1 VSAAPGP
8 TNDGFTM
15 IGRPPVR
22 ANLVLILI
30 LSGILATVL
39 GGITGSVIDG
49 IFDIAPTALIVIPVF
64 FIITAGICLSYLWAA
79 FRPVGVDTIRGTA
92 LLGGETIP
100 LRSIVGGELLT
111 RNPAATTPALSLRLT
126 TDTGARARIIMNGGW
141 LRSLPTS
148 DLVPL
153 VALIAGSGIPDDT
166 GQDPLDVGRE
176 RISRS
181 LAGKG
186 SDVAIGRRGF
196 IADCITAAES
206 TGDVKLL
213 EAVVQAAGP
222 LGRSIRD
229 EAMRAAQGTVE
240 EIVRA
245 HQDVAPAAPDAP
257 NPTPLVPPAPQY
269 GAVVA
274 DEDEATAVDDDTDDD
289 RFRRPDDPARLAAE
303 QIVDRVHLDKLGDR
317 NGALG
322 NRDAERVDR
331 EAERGNR
338 DAERVDREAERVD
351 REAERVDREAERVD
365 RDAERGDRDA
375 ERGASE
381 DGRELPSWIPPQD
394 QARVRSWLADDDDV
408 VHLQP
413 IPETVGARSLRK
425 VCDRILIGLAGI
437 GLLAIFGAA
446 IAEGVIDRLLPSDA
460 NALVAVAVVGS
471 ALLAFVAWI
480 VGGIARAREIR
491 IAQRFSLEWLDR
503 RGPEQRRRG
512 LPPVLLQHFL
522 GPIPASRLFAAGA
535 YAGTCLGGVGIL
547 AGALLSVDQEE
558 LGATGPIML
567 GVSLVLT
574 AVGTV
579 LFIVR
584 WRRVKRQ
591 RALAIEL
598 GGERLAYLGNL

>member
-1 VSAAPGP
+1 MSAAPGP
-8 TNDGFTM
+8 TNDGFTV

-22 ANLVLILI
+22 ANLVLIVI
-30 LSGILATVL
+30 LSGILAAVVGWGL
-39 GGITGSVIDG
+39 GSIIGSV
-49 IFDIAPTALIVIPVF
+49 FDIALAPIITIPF
-64 FIITAGICLSYLWAA
+64 CFLLTAGICLSYLRTA
-79 FRPVGVDTIRGTA
+79 FRPVGVDTVRGTA
-92 LLGGETIP
+92 LLRGETIP
-100 LRSIVGGELLT
+100 LRSIVSGELLT

-126 TDTGARARIIMNGGW
+126 TDTGARARIIVNGGW

-196 IADCITAAES
+196 IGDCIAVAES

-213 EAVVQAAGP
+213 EAVIQAAGP

-229 EAMRAAQGTVE
+229 EAMRAAQGAVE
-240 EIVRA
+240 EVVRA

-269 GAVVA
+269 GSVVA
-274 DEDEATAVDDDTDDD
+274 EEDETKAVDDDTDDD

-303 QIVDRVHLDKLGDR
+303 QLIDRVHLDKLGDR

-322 NRDAERVDR
+322 NRDAEL
-331 EAERGNR
+331 GNR
-338 DAERVDREAERVD
+338 DAERVDPD
-351 REAERVDREAERVD
+351 
-365 RDAERGDRDA
+365 
-375 ERGASE
+375 

-413 IPETVGARSLRK
+413 IPETVGARTLRK
-425 VCDRILIGLAGI
+425 VCDWILLGLAGI

-480 VGGIARAREIR
+480 VGGIARAREIH

-535 YAGTCLGGVGIL
+535 YFGTCIGGVGVL
-547 AGALLSVDQEE
+547 AGALLSVDPEE

-574 AVGTV
+574 AIGTV

>member
-1 VSAAPGP
+1 
-8 TNDGFTM
+8 M

-22 ANLVLILI
+22 ANLVLIVI
-30 LSGILATVL
+30 LSGILATIVGWGL
-39 GGITGSVIDG
+39 GSIIDSVFDVALAPIIT
-49 IFDIAPTALIVIPVF
+49 IPF
-64 FIITAGICLSYLWAA
+64 CFLLTAGICLSYLRAA
-79 FRPVGVDTIRGTA
+79 FRPVGVDTVRGTA

-100 LRSIVGGELLT
+100 MRSIVSGELLT

-186 SDVAIGRRGF
+186 SDVMIGRRGF

-213 EAVVQAAGP
+213 EAVTQAAGP

-245 HQDVAPAAPDAP
+245 HQDVAQAAPDAP

-269 GAVVA
+269 GSVVA
-274 DEDEATAVDDDTDDD
+274 DEDEATAIDDDTDDD

-322 NRDAERVDR
+322 NRDAER
-331 EAERGNR
+331 
-338 DAERVDREAERVD
+338 
-351 REAERVDREAERVD
+351 
-365 RDAERGDRDA
+365 GDPD
-375 ERGASE
+375 

-413 IPETVGARSLRK
+413 IPETVGAHTLRR

-446 IAEGVIDRLLPSDA
+446 IAEGVIDRLLPTDA

-491 IAQRFSLEWLDR
+491 IAQRFSLDWLDR
-503 RGPEQRRRG
+503 RGPQQRRRG

-535 YAGTCLGGVGIL
+535 YFGTCLGGVGVL
-547 AGALLSVDQEE
+547 AGALLSVDPEE

-567 GVSLVLT
+567 GGSLVLT

-584 WRRVKRQ
+584 WRRIKRQ
-591 RALAIEL
+591 RALTIEL

>member
-1 VSAAPGP
+1 
-8 TNDGFTM
+8 M

-22 ANLVLILI
+22 ANLVLIVI
-30 LSGILATVL
+30 LSGILATIVGWGL
-39 GGITGSVIDG
+39 GSIIDSVFDVALAPIIT
-49 IFDIAPTALIVIPVF
+49 IPF
-64 FIITAGICLSYLWAA
+64 CFLLTAGICLSYLRTA
-79 FRPVGVDTIRGTA
+79 FRPVGVDTVRGTA
-92 LLGGETIP
+92 LLGGQTVP
-100 LRSIVGGELLT
+100 LRSIVSGELLT
-111 RNPAATTPALSLRLT
+111 RNPAATTPALSLRLAA
-126 TDTGARARIIMNGGW
+126 DTGARARIIMNGGW

-186 SDVAIGRRGF
+186 SDVMIGRRGF

-229 EAMRAAQGTVE
+229 EAMHAAQGAVE
-240 EIVRA
+240 EVVRR
-245 HQDVAPAAPDAP
+245 HRDVAPAAADAP

-269 GAVVA
+269 GSVVA
-274 DEDEATAVDDDTDDD
+274 EEDETTEVDDDTDDD

-322 NRDAERVDR
+322 HRDAER
-331 EAERGNR
+331 G
-338 DAERVDREAERVD
+338 
-351 REAERVDREAERVD
+351 D

-375 ERGASE
+375 ERGDRGAE
-381 DGRELPSWIPPQD
+381 RGDPDDGRELPSWIPPQD
-394 QARVRSWLADDDDV
+394 RARVRSWLADDEEV

-413 IPETVGARSLRK
+413 IPETVGARTVRK
-425 VCDRILIGLAGI
+425 VCDWILIGLAGI

-535 YAGTCLGGVGIL
+535 YFGTCVGGVGVL
-547 AGALLSVDQEE
+547 AGALLSVDPEE

-584 WRRVKRQ
+584 WRRIKRQ

>member
-1 VSAAPGP
+1 MSAAPGP

-15 IGRPPVR
+15 IGRPPVQ
-22 ANLVLILI
+22 ANLVLIVI
-30 LSGILATVL
+30 LSGILGGVL
-39 GGITGSVIDG
+39 GWITGSVIDG
-49 IFDIAPTALIVIPVF
+49 IFDIARTALIVIPVF
-64 FIITAGICLSYLWAA
+64 FVITAGICLSYLRTA
-79 FRPVGVDTIRGTA
+79 FRPVGVDVGRGTA
-92 LLGGETIP
+92 LFRGETIP
-100 LRSIVGGELLT
+100 LRSIVSGELLT

-126 TDTGARARIIMNGGW
+126 TDTGARARIIVNGGW

-186 SDVAIGRRGF
+186 SDVMIGRRGF
-196 IADCITAAES
+196 IADCIAVAES

-229 EAMRAAQGTVE
+229 EAMRAAQGAVE
-240 EIVRA
+240 DVVRA
-245 HQDVAPAAPDAP
+245 HQDIAPAAPDAP

-269 GAVVA
+269 GSIIA

-322 NRDAERVDR
+322 NRDAERVGPD
-331 EAERGNR
+331 
-338 DAERVDREAERVD
+338 
-351 REAERVDREAERVD
+351 
-365 RDAERGDRDA
+365 
-375 ERGASE
+375 

-394 QARVRSWLADDDDV
+394 RARVRSWLADDDEV

-413 IPETVGARSLRK
+413 IPETVGARTLRRI
-425 VCDRILIGLAGI
+425 CDWILIGLAGV

-446 IAEGVIDRLLPSDA
+446 IAEGVIDSLLPSDA

-480 VGGIARAREIR
+480 VGGIARAREIHV
-491 IAQRFSLEWLDR
+491 AQRFSLDWLER

-535 YAGTCLGGVGIL
+535 YFGTCVGGVGVL
-547 AGALLSVDQEE
+547 AGALLSIDPEE

-574 AVGTV
+574 AAGTA

-598 GGERLAYLGNL
+598 GGERMAYLGNL

>member
-1 VSAAPGP
+1 MSAAPGP

-15 IGRPPVR
+15 IGRPPVQ
-22 ANLVLILI
+22 ANLVLIVI
-30 LSGILATVL
+30 LSGILGGVL
-39 GGITGSVIDG
+39 GWITGSVIDG
-49 IFDIAPTALIVIPVF
+49 IFDIARTALIVIPVF
-64 FIITAGICLSYLWAA
+64 FVITAGICLSYLRTA
-79 FRPVGVDTIRGTA
+79 FRPVGVDVGRGTA
-92 LLGGETIP
+92 LLRGETIP
-100 LRSIVGGELLT
+100 LRSIVSGELLT

-126 TDTGARARIIMNGGW
+126 TDTGARARIIVNGGW

-186 SDVAIGRRGF
+186 SDVMIGRRGF
-196 IADCITAAES
+196 IADCIAATES

-229 EAMRAAQGTVE
+229 EAMRAAQGAVE
-240 EIVRA
+240 DVVRA
-245 HQDVAPAAPDAP
+245 HQDIAPAAPEAS

-269 GAVVA
+269 GSVVA
-274 DEDEATAVDDDTDDD
+274 DEDEATAVDDDDTDDD

-303 QIVDRVHLDKLGDR
+303 QIGDRVHLDKLGDR

-322 NRDAERVDR
+322 NRDTER
-331 EAERGNR
+331 ANR
-338 DAERVDREAERVD
+338 DAERGDGD
-351 REAERVDREAERVD
+351 LERVD
-365 RDAERGDRDA
+365 RDAERVGPD
-375 ERGASE
+375 

-394 QARVRSWLADDDDV
+394 RARVRSWLADDDEV

-413 IPETVGARSLRK
+413 IPETVGARTLRK

-446 IAEGVIDRLLPSDA
+446 IAEGVIDSLLPSDA

-480 VGGIARAREIR
+480 VGGIARAREIHV
-491 IAQRFSLEWLDR
+491 AQRFSLEWLER

-535 YAGTCLGGVGIL
+535 YFGTCVGGVGVL
-547 AGALLSVDQEE
+547 AGALLSIDPEE

-579 LFIVR
+579 LFVVR

>member
-1 VSAAPGP
+1 
-8 TNDGFTM
+8 M

-22 ANLVLILI
+22 ANLVLIVI
-30 LSGILATVL
+30 LSGILATIVGWGL
-39 GGITGSVIDG
+39 GSIIDSVFDVTLAPIIT
-49 IFDIAPTALIVIPVF
+49 IPF
-64 FIITAGICLSYLWAA
+64 CFLLTAGICLSYLRTA

-100 LRSIVGGELLT
+100 MRSIVSGELLT

-186 SDVAIGRRGF
+186 SDVTIGRRGF
-196 IADCITAAES
+196 IGDCITVAES

-213 EAVVQAAGP
+213 EAVIQAAGP

-269 GAVVA
+269 GSVVA

-322 NRDAERVDR
+322 NRDAER
-331 EAERGNR
+331 
-338 DAERVDREAERVD
+338 
-351 REAERVDREAERVD
+351 
-365 RDAERGDRDA
+365 GDP
-375 ERGASE
+375 G

-413 IPETVGARSLRK
+413 IPETVGAHTLRK

-547 AGALLSVDQEE
+547 AGALLSVDPEE

-584 WRRVKRQ
+584 WRRIKRQ

>member
-1 VSAAPGP
+1 MSAAPGP

-22 ANLVLILI
+22 ANLVLIVI
-30 LSGILATVL
+30 LSGILGGVL
-39 GGITGSVIDG
+39 GWITGSVIDG
-49 IFDIAPTALIVIPVF
+49 IFDIARTALIVIPVF
-64 FIITAGICLSYLWAA
+64 FVITAGICLSYLRTA
-79 FRPVGVDTIRGTA
+79 FRPVGVDVGRGTA
-92 LLGGETIP
+92 LLRGETIP
-100 LRSIVGGELLT
+100 LRSIVSGELLT

-126 TDTGARARIIMNGGW
+126 TDTGARARIIVNGGW

-153 VALIAGSGIPDDT
+153 VALIAGSGIADDT

-186 SDVAIGRRGF
+186 SDVMIGRRGF
-196 IADCITAAES
+196 IADCIAAAES

-229 EAMRAAQGTVE
+229 EAMRAAQGAVE
-240 EIVRA
+240 DVVRA
-245 HQDVAPAAPDAP
+245 HQDIAPAAPEAS

-269 GAVVA
+269 GSVVA
-274 DEDEATAVDDDTDDD
+274 DEDEATAVDDDDTDDD

-303 QIVDRVHLDKLGDR
+303 QIGDRVHLDKLGDR

-322 NRDAERVDR
+322 NRDAERGDR
-331 EAERGNR
+331 NAERGNR
-338 DAERVDREAERVD
+338 DAERVGPD
-351 REAERVDREAERVD
+351 
-365 RDAERGDRDA
+365 
-375 ERGASE
+375 

-394 QARVRSWLADDDDV
+394 RARVRSWLADDDEV

-413 IPETVGARSLRK
+413 IPETVGARTLRK

-446 IAEGVIDRLLPSDA
+446 IAEGVIDSLLPSDA

-480 VGGIARAREIR
+480 VGGIARAREIHL
-491 IAQRFSLEWLDR
+491 AQRFSLDWLER

-535 YAGTCLGGVGIL
+535 YFGTCVGGVGVL
-547 AGALLSVDQEE
+547 AGAVLSVDPEE
-558 LGATGPIML
+558 LGATGPVML

-579 LFIVR
+579 LFVVR

-591 RALAIEL
+591 RAMAIEL

>member
-1 VSAAPGP
+1 MSTASGL

-30 LSGILATVL
+30 LSGILAAVL
-39 GGITGSVIDG
+39 GWITGSVIDG
-49 IFDIAPTALIVIPVF
+49 IFDVAPTALIVIPVF
-64 FIITAGICLSYLWAA
+64 FIITAGICLSYLRTA
-79 FRPVGVDTIRGTA
+79 FRPVGVDTVRGTA
-92 LLGGETIP
+92 LLRGETIP
-100 LRSIVGGELLT
+100 LRSIVSGELLT

-126 TDTGARARIIMNGGW
+126 TDSGARARIIMNGGW

-196 IADCITAAES
+196 IGDCITVAES

-213 EAVVQAAGP
+213 DAVVQAAGP

-229 EAMRAAQGTVE
+229 EAMRAAQGAVE
-240 EIVRA
+240 EVVRA

-269 GAVVA
+269 GSVVA
-274 DEDEATAVDDDTDDD
+274 EEDKTTAVDDDTDDD

-322 NRDAERVDR
+322 NRDAEL
-331 EAERGNR
+331 GNR
-338 DAERVDREAERVD
+338 DAERVDPD
-351 REAERVDREAERVD
+351 
-365 RDAERGDRDA
+365 
-375 ERGASE
+375 

-413 IPETVGARSLRK
+413 IPETVGARTLRK
-425 VCDRILIGLAGI
+425 VCDWILIGLAGI

-535 YAGTCLGGVGIL
+535 YAGTCVGGVGVL
-547 AGALLSVDQEE
+547 AGALLSVDPEE

-567 GVSLVLT
+567 VVSLVLT
-574 AVGTV
+574 AIGTV

-584 WRRVKRQ
+584 WRRIKRQ

>member
-1 VSAAPGP
+1 MSAAPGP

-22 ANLVLILI
+22 ANLVLIVI
-30 LSGILATVL
+30 LSGILATIVGWGL
-39 GGITGSVIDG
+39 GSIIDSV
-49 IFDIAPTALIVIPVF
+49 FDIALAPIITIPF
-64 FIITAGICLSYLWAA
+64 CFLLTAGICLSYLRTA
-79 FRPVGVDTIRGTA
+79 FRPVGVDTVRGTA
-92 LLGGETIP
+92 LLRGETIP
-100 LRSIVGGELLT
+100 LRSIVSGELLT

-126 TDTGARARIIMNGGW
+126 TDTGTRARIIMNGGW

-153 VALIAGSGIPDDT
+153 VALIAGSGLPDDT

-196 IADCITAAES
+196 IGDCIAVAES

-213 EAVVQAAGP
+213 DAVVQAAGP

-229 EAMRAAQGTVE
+229 EAMRAAQGAVE
-240 EIVRA
+240 EVVRA
-245 HQDVAPAAPDAP
+245 HQDVAPAAHDAP

-269 GAVVA
+269 GSVVA
-274 DEDEATAVDDDTDDD
+274 DEDEATAVDDDDTDDD

-322 NRDAERVDR
+322 NRDAELVD
-331 EAERGNR
+331 R
-338 DAERVDREAERVD
+338 DAERVDPD
-351 REAERVDREAERVD
+351 
-365 RDAERGDRDA
+365 
-375 ERGASE
+375 

-413 IPETVGARSLRK
+413 IPETVGARTLRK
-425 VCDRILIGLAGI
+425 VCDWILIGLAGI

-480 VGGIARAREIR
+480 VGGIARAHEIH
-491 IAQRFSLEWLDR
+491 IAQRFSLDWLDR

-535 YAGTCLGGVGIL
+535 YFGTCIGGVGVL
-547 AGALLSVDQEE
+547 AGTLLSVDPEE

-574 AVGTV
+574 AIGTV

>member
-1 VSAAPGP
+1 MSAAPGP

-15 IGRPPVR
+15 IGRHPVR

-39 GGITGSVIDG
+39 GWITGSVIDG
-49 IFDIAPTALIVIPVF
+49 IFDVAPTALIVIPAF
-64 FIITAGICLSYLWAA
+64 FLLTAGICLSYLRTA
-79 FRPVGVDTIRGTA
+79 FRPVGVDTVRGTA

-100 LRSIVGGELLT
+100 LRSIVSGELLT

-126 TDTGARARIIMNGGW
+126 TDTGARARIIVNGGW

-186 SDVAIGRRGF
+186 SDVMIGRRGF
-196 IADCITAAES
+196 IADCIAVAES

-229 EAMRAAQGTVE
+229 EAMRAAQGAVE
-240 EIVRA
+240 DVVRA
-245 HQDVAPAAPDAP
+245 HQDVAPAAPEAP

-269 GAVVA
+269 GSVVA
-274 DEDEATAVDDDTDDD
+274 EEDETTAVDDDTDDD

-322 NRDAERVDR
+322 NRDAERVGPD
-331 EAERGNR
+331 
-338 DAERVDREAERVD
+338 
-351 REAERVDREAERVD
+351 
-365 RDAERGDRDA
+365 
-375 ERGASE
+375 

-394 QARVRSWLADDDDV
+394 RARVRSWLADDDEV

-413 IPETVGARSLRK
+413 IPETVGPRTLRK
-425 VCDRILIGLAGI
+425 VCDWILIGLAGV

-446 IAEGVIDRLLPSDA
+446 IAEGLIDRLLPSDA

-480 VGGIARAREIR
+480 VGGIARAREIHL
-491 IAQRFSLEWLDR
+491 AQRFSLEWLER

-522 GPIPASRLFAAGA
+522 GPLPASRLFAAGA
-535 YAGTCLGGVGIL
+535 YFGTCVGGVGII
-547 AGALLSVDQEE
+547 AGALLSVDPEE

>member
-1 VSAAPGP
+1 MSAASGP
-8 TNDGFTM
+8 TNDSFTM

-39 GGITGSVIDG
+39 GWITGSVIDG
-49 IFDIAPTALIVIPVF
+49 IFDVAPAALIVIPVF
-64 FIITAGICLSYLWAA
+64 FIITAGICLLYLRTA
-79 FRPVGVDTIRGTA
+79 FRPVGVDSVRGTA

-100 LRSIVGGELLT
+100 LRSIVSGELLT

-186 SDVAIGRRGF
+186 SNVSIGRRGF

-213 EAVVQAAGP
+213 DAVVQAAGP

-229 EAMRAAQGTVE
+229 EATRAAQGTVE
-240 EIVRA
+240 EVVRA
-245 HQDVAPAAPDAP
+245 HQDVAPAAPEAP

-269 GAVVA
+269 GSVVA
-274 DEDEATAVDDDTDDD
+274 DEDEATAIDDDTDDD

-303 QIVDRVHLDKLGDR
+303 QLIDRVHLDKLGDR

-322 NRDAERVDR
+322 NRDAER
-331 EAERGNR
+331 G
-338 DAERVDREAERVD
+338 
-351 REAERVDREAERVD
+351 D

-375 ERGASE
+375 ERVDPD

-413 IPETVGARSLRK
+413 IPETVGARTLRK
-425 VCDRILIGLAGI
+425 VCDRILIALAGI

-446 IAEGVIDRLLPSDA
+446 IAEGLIDRLLPTDA

-480 VGGIARAREIR
+480 VGGIARAREIH
-491 IAQRFSLEWLDR
+491 IAQRFSLDWLDR

-535 YAGTCLGGVGIL
+535 YAGTCLGGVGVL
-547 AGALLSVDQEE
+547 AGALLSVDPEE

>member
-1 VSAAPGP
+1 MSAAPGP
-8 TNDGFTM
+8 TNDGFTV

-22 ANLVLILI
+22 ANLVLIVI
-30 LSGILATVL
+30 LSGILATVVGWGL
-39 GGITGSVIDG
+39 GSIIDSV
-49 IFDIAPTALIVIPVF
+49 FDIALAPIITIPF
-64 FIITAGICLSYLWAA
+64 CFLLTAGICLSYLRTA
-79 FRPVGVDTIRGTA
+79 FRPVGVDTVRGTA
-92 LLGGETIP
+92 LLRGETIP
-100 LRSIVGGELLT
+100 LRSIVSGELLT

-126 TDTGARARIIMNGGW
+126 TDTGTRARIIVNGGW

-196 IADCITAAES
+196 IGDCIAVAES

-213 EAVVQAAGP
+213 DAVVQAAGP

-229 EAMRAAQGTVE
+229 EAMRAAQGAVE
-240 EIVRA
+240 EVVRA
-245 HQDVAPAAPDAP
+245 HQDVAPAAHDAP

-269 GAVVA
+269 GSVVA

-322 NRDAERVDR
+322 NRDAERS
-331 EAERGNR
+331 NR
-338 DAERVDREAERVD
+338 DAERVDPD
-351 REAERVDREAERVD
+351 
-365 RDAERGDRDA
+365 
-375 ERGASE
+375 

-413 IPETVGARSLRK
+413 IPETVGARTLRK
-425 VCDRILIGLAGI
+425 VCDWILIGLAGI

-480 VGGIARAREIR
+480 VGGIARAREIH

-535 YAGTCLGGVGIL
+535 YAGTCLGGVGVL
-547 AGALLSVDQEE
+547 AGALLSVDPEE

-574 AVGTV
+574 AIGTV

-591 RALAIEL
+591 RALAVEL

>member
-1 VSAAPGP
+1 MSAAPGP

-15 IGRPPVR
+15 IGRPPVQ
-22 ANLVLILI
+22 ANLVLIVI
-30 LSGILATVL
+30 LSGILGGVL
-39 GGITGSVIDG
+39 GWITGSVIDG
-49 IFDIAPTALIVIPVF
+49 IFDIARTALIVIPVF
-64 FIITAGICLSYLWAA
+64 FVITAGICLSYLRTA
-79 FRPVGVDTIRGTA
+79 FRPVGVDVGRGTA
-92 LLGGETIP
+92 LFRGETIP
-100 LRSIVGGELLT
+100 LRSIVSGELLT

-126 TDTGARARIIMNGGW
+126 TDTGARARIIVNGGW

-153 VALIAGSGIPDDT
+153 IALIAGSGIPDDT

-186 SDVAIGRRGF
+186 SDVMIGRRGF

-229 EAMRAAQGTVE
+229 EAMRAAQGAVE
-240 EIVRA
+240 DVVRA
-245 HQDVAPAAPDAP
+245 HQDIAPAAPDAP

-269 GAVVA
+269 GSIIA
-274 DEDEATAVDDDTDDD
+274 DEDTGTAVDDDTDDD

-303 QIVDRVHLDKLGDR
+303 QIADRVHLDKLGDR

-322 NRDAERVDR
+322 NRDAERVGPD
-331 EAERGNR
+331 
-338 DAERVDREAERVD
+338 
-351 REAERVDREAERVD
+351 
-365 RDAERGDRDA
+365 
-375 ERGASE
+375 

-394 QARVRSWLADDDDV
+394 RARVRSWLADDDEV

-413 IPETVGARSLRK
+413 IPETVGPRTLRK
-425 VCDRILIGLAGI
+425 VCDWILIGLTGV

-446 IAEGVIDRLLPSDA
+446 IAEGLIDRLLPSDA

-480 VGGIARAREIR
+480 VGGIARAREIHL
-491 IAQRFSLEWLDR
+491 AQRFSLDWLER

-535 YAGTCLGGVGIL
+535 YFGTCVGGVGVL
-547 AGALLSVDQEE
+547 AGAFLSVDPEE
-558 LGATGPIML
+558 LGATGPVML

-591 RALAIEL
+591 RALAIDL

>member
-1 VSAAPGP
+1 
-8 TNDGFTM
+8 M

-22 ANLVLILI
+22 ANLVLILV
-30 LSGILATVL
+30 LSGILAAVL
-39 GGITGSVIDG
+39 GWITGSVIDG
-49 IFDIAPTALIVIPVF
+49 IFDIAPTALIVIPVL
-64 FIITAGICLSYLWAA
+64 FIITAGICLSYLATT
-79 FRPVGVDTIRGTA
+79 FRAVGVDTVRGTA

-100 LRSIVGGELLT
+100 MRSIVSGELLT

-196 IADCITAAES
+196 IGDCIAVAES

-213 EAVVQAAGP
+213 DAVVQAAGP

-229 EAMRAAQGTVE
+229 EAMRAAQGEVE
-240 EIVRA
+240 EVVRA
-245 HQDVAPAAPDAP
+245 HHDVAPAAPEAP

-269 GAVVA
+269 GPVLA

-322 NRDAERVDR
+322 DRDAELGNRDAEL
-331 EAERGNR
+331 GNR
-338 DAERVDREAERVD
+338 DAER
-351 REAERVDREAERVD
+351 
-365 RDAERGDRDA
+365 GDPD
-375 ERGASE
+375 

-394 QARVRSWLADDDDV
+394 RARVRSWLADDDDV

-413 IPETVGARSLRK
+413 IPETVGARTLRK

-471 ALLAFVAWI
+471 ALLAFRRV
-480 VGGIARAREIR
+480 
-491 IAQRFSLEWLDR
+491 DR
-503 RGPEQRRRG
+503 RRHR
-512 LPPVLLQHFL
+512 
-522 GPIPASRLFAAGA
+522 
-535 YAGTCLGGVGIL
+535 AGTR
-547 AGALLSVDQEE
+547 APHRPA
-558 LGATGPIML
+558 
-567 GVSLVLT
+567 VLP
-574 AVGTV
+574 
-579 LFIVR
+579 
-584 WRRVKRQ
+584 
-591 RALAIEL
+591 
-598 GGERLAYLGNL
+598 

>member
-1 VSAAPGP
+1 MHAASGP
-8 TNDGFTM
+8 TVDSHTM

-22 ANLVLILI
+22 SNLVLILV
-30 LSGILATVL
+30 LSGILAAVL
-39 GGITGSVIDG
+39 GWITGSVVDS
-49 IFDIAPTALIVIPVF
+49 IFDIAPTALVTIPVF
-64 FIITAGICLSYLWAA
+64 FLITAGICLLHLATA
-79 FRPVGVDTIRGTA
+79 FRPVGVDAVRGTA
-92 LLGGETIP
+92 LLGGQAVP
-100 LRSIVGGELLT
+100 LRSIVSGELLT
-111 RNPAATTPALSLRLT
+111 RNPAATTPVLSLRIT

-153 VALIAGSGIPDDT
+153 VALIAGSGIPDAT

-186 SDVAIGRRGF
+186 SNVTIGRRGF
-196 IADCITAAES
+196 IADCITAAEAS
-206 TGDVKLL
+206 GDVKLL
-213 EAVVQAAGP
+213 DAVVQAAGP
-222 LGRSIRD
+222 LGRSIRE
-229 EAMRAAQGTVE
+229 EATRIAQGT
-240 EIVRA
+240 
-245 HQDVAPAAPDAP
+245 APDPTHRAADAP
-257 NPTPLVPPAPQY
+257 PVTTDAPDSDPAPFVPPAPQY
-269 GAVVA
+269 GSVV
-274 DEDEATAVDDDTDDD
+274 EDESDPLEAEDDTSDDD

-303 QIVDRVHLDKLGDR
+303 QVVDRVHLDKLGDR
-317 NGALG
+317 NGSLG
-322 NRDAERVDR
+322 NRDAERVDP
-331 EAERGNR
+331 
-338 DAERVDREAERVD
+338 DDQ
-351 REAERVDREAERVD
+351 
-365 RDAERGDRDA
+365 
-375 ERGASE
+375 
-381 DGRELPSWIPPQD
+381 RELPSWVPPQD
-394 QARVRSWLADDDDV
+394 RGRMRSWLADDDDV

-413 IPETVGARSLRK
+413 IPATIGARTLRK
-425 VCDRILIGLAGI
+425 ICDRILFGLAGVA
-437 GLLAIFGAA
+437 LLAIFGAA
-446 IAEGVIDRLLPSDA
+446 IAEGVLDRLPSDA
-460 NALVAVAVVGS
+460 NAFVAVAVVGS

-480 VGGIARAREIR
+480 VGGIARAREIS
-491 IAQRFSLEWLDR
+491 IAQRFSLDWLDS

-547 AGALLSVDQEE
+547 AGALLSVDPEE

-567 GVSLVLT
+567 GVSLALT

>member
-1 VSAAPGP
+1 MHAASGP
-8 TNDGFTM
+8 TVAGYTM

-22 ANLVLILI
+22 SNLVLILV
-30 LSGILATVL
+30 LSGILAAVL
-39 GGITGSVIDG
+39 GWITGSVVDS
-49 IFDIAPTALIVIPVF
+49 IFDIAPTALVTIPVF
-64 FIITAGICLSYLWAA
+64 FLITAGICLLHLASA
-79 FRPVGVDTIRGTA
+79 FRPVGVDAVRGTA
-92 LLGGETIP
+92 LLGGQAVP
-100 LRSIVGGELLT
+100 LRSIVSGELLT
-111 RNPAATTPALSLRLT
+111 RSPAATTPVLSLRIT

-186 SDVAIGRRGF
+186 SNVTIGRRGF
-196 IADCITAAES
+196 IADCITAAEAS
-206 TGDVKLL
+206 GDVKLL
-213 EAVVQAAGP
+213 DAVVQAAGP
-222 LGRSIRD
+222 LGRSVRE
-229 EAMRAAQGTVE
+229 EATRIAQGTAPDPTH
-240 EIVRA
+240 RA
-245 HQDVAPAAPDAP
+245 ADAPPATPDAP
-257 NPTPLVPPAPQY
+257 DSDPTPFVPPAPQY
-269 GAVVA
+269 GSVV
-274 DEDEATAVDDDTDDD
+274 EDESDPLDAEDDTSDDD

-303 QIVDRVHLDKLGDR
+303 QVVDRVHLDKLGDR

-322 NRDAERVDR
+322 NRDAERFDPDD
-331 EAERGNR
+331 E
-338 DAERVDREAERVD
+338 
-351 REAERVDREAERVD
+351 
-365 RDAERGDRDA
+365 
-375 ERGASE
+375 
-381 DGRELPSWIPPQD
+381 RELPSWVPPQD
-394 QARVRSWLADDDDV
+394 RGRMRSWLADDDDV

-413 IPETVGARSLRK
+413 IPATIGARTLRK
-425 VCDRILIGLAGI
+425 ICDRILFGLAGVA
-437 GLLAIFGAA
+437 LLAIFGAA
-446 IAEGVIDRLLPSDA
+446 IAEGFLDRLPSDA
-460 NALVAVAVVGS
+460 NAFVAVAVVGS
-471 ALLAFVAWI
+471 ALLAFVAWM
-480 VGGIARAREIR
+480 VGGIARAREIS
-491 IAQRFSLEWLDR
+491 IAQRFSLDWLDS

-547 AGALLSVDQEE
+547 AGALLSVDPEE

-567 GVSLVLT
+567 GVSVVLA

>member
-15 IGRPPVR
+15 IGRHPVR

-30 LSGILATVL
+30 LSGILGAVL
-39 GGITGSVIDG
+39 GWVTGSVLDG

-64 FIITAGICLSYLWAA
+64 FVITAGICLSYLGTA
-79 FRPVGVDTIRGTA
+79 FRPVGVDAVRGTA
-92 LLGGETIP
+92 LLGGRTVP
-100 LRSIVGGELLT
+100 LRSIVSGELLT

-166 GQDPLDVGRE
+166 GQDPMEIGRE

-186 SDVAIGRRGF
+186 SDVMIGRRGF
-196 IADCITAAES
+196 IADCITAAEA

-213 EAVVQAAGP
+213 DAVVAAAGP
-222 LGRSIRD
+222 LGRSLRD
-229 EAMRAAQGTVE
+229 DAMRAASETGLGVE
-240 EIVRA
+240 RR
-245 HQDVAPAAPDAP
+245 QDAP
-257 NPTPLVPPAPQY
+257 PNASETENPTPLVPPAPQY
-269 GAVVA
+269 GSVVGDELESTVDA
-274 DEDEATAVDDDTDDD
+274 DPADDD

-303 QIVDRVHLDKLGDR
+303 QAVDRVHLDKLGDR
-317 NGALG
+317 GVVLGAQGGALG
-322 NRDAERVDR
+322 RQGGALGAQGGAVDGQGGAQELARDDP
-331 EAERGNR
+331 
-338 DAERVDREAERVD
+338 DD
-351 REAERVDREAERVD
+351 
-365 RDAERGDRDA
+365 
-375 ERGASE
+375 
-381 DGRELPSWIPPQD
+381 DGELPSWIPPQD
-394 QARVRSWLADDDDV
+394 RARVRSWLADDEEV

-413 IPETVGARSLRK
+413 IPETAGARTLRK

-471 ALLAFVAWI
+471 ALLAFIAWI

-491 IAQRFSLEWLDR
+491 IAQRVSLDWLDR

-522 GPIPASRLFAAGA
+522 GPIPASRLFSAGA
-535 YAGTCLGGVGIL
+535 YAGTCLGGVGVL
-547 AGALLSVDQEE
+547 AGALLSVDPEE

-584 WRRVKRQ
+584 WRQIKRQ

>member
-1 VSAAPGP
+1 
-8 TNDGFTM
+8 M

-22 ANLVLILI
+22 ANLVLIVI
-30 LSGILATVL
+30 LSGILATIVGWGL
-39 GGITGSVIDG
+39 GSIIDSVFDVALVPIIT
-49 IFDIAPTALIVIPVF
+49 IPF
-64 FIITAGICLSYLWAA
+64 CFLLTAGICLSYLATT
-79 FRPVGVDTIRGTA
+79 FRPVGVDTVRGTA
-92 LLGGETIP
+92 LLGGETVP
-100 LRSIVGGELLT
+100 LRSIVSGELLT

-126 TDTGARARIIMNGGW
+126 TDTGARARIIVNGGW

-186 SDVAIGRRGF
+186 SDVMIGRRGF
-196 IADCITAAES
+196 IGDCITVAES

-213 EAVVQAAGP
+213 DAVVQAAGP

-229 EAMRAAQGTVE
+229 EAMQAAQGAVE
-240 EIVRA
+240 EVARGY
-245 HQDVAPAAPDAP
+245 QDVAPAAPEAS

-269 GAVVA
+269 GSVVA
-274 DEDEATAVDDDTDDD
+274 VEDEATAVDDDTDDD

-322 NRDAERVDR
+322 NRDAER
-331 EAERGNR
+331 G
-338 DAERVDREAERVD
+338 
-351 REAERVDREAERVD
+351 D
-365 RDAERGDRDA
+365 RDAERGDPD
-375 ERGASE
+375 

-394 QARVRSWLADDDDV
+394 QARVRSWLADNDDV

-413 IPETVGARSLRK
+413 IPETVGARTLRK
-425 VCDRILIGLAGI
+425 VCDWILIGLAGI

-480 VGGIARAREIR
+480 VGGIARAREIH
-491 IAQRFSLEWLDR
+491 IAQRFSLDWFDR

-535 YAGTCLGGVGIL
+535 YAGTCLGGVGVL
-547 AGALLSVDQEE
+547 AGALLSVDPEE

-574 AVGTV
+574 AIGTV

-591 RALAIEL
+591 RALAVEL

>member
-1 VSAAPGP
+1 MHAASGP
-8 TNDGFTM
+8 TVDGYTM

-22 ANLVLILI
+22 SNLVLILV
-30 LSGILATVL
+30 LSGILAAVL
-39 GGITGSVIDG
+39 GWITGSVVDS
-49 IFDIAPTALIVIPVF
+49 IFDIARTALVTIPVF
-64 FIITAGICLSYLWAA
+64 FVITAGICLLHLASA
-79 FRPVGVDTIRGTA
+79 FRPVGVDAVRGTA
-92 LLGGETIP
+92 LLGGQAVP
-100 LRSIVGGELLT
+100 LRSIVSGELLT
-111 RNPAATTPALSLRLT
+111 RSPAATTPVLSLRIT

-186 SDVAIGRRGF
+186 SNVTIGRRGF
-196 IADCITAAES
+196 IADCITAAEAS
-206 TGDVKLL
+206 GDVKLL
-213 EAVVQAAGP
+213 DAVVQAAGP
-222 LGRSIRD
+222 LGRSIRE
-229 EAMRAAQGTVE
+229 EAMRMQGT
-240 EIVRA
+240 
-245 HQDVAPAAPDAP
+245 APDPTHRAADAP
-257 NPTPLVPPAPQY
+257 QATTDAPDSDPAPFVPPAPQY
-269 GAVVA
+269 GSVV
-274 DEDEATAVDDDTDDD
+274 EDESDPLEAEDDTSDDD

-303 QIVDRVHLDKLGDR
+303 QVVDQVHLDKLGDR

-322 NRDAERVDR
+322 NRDAERFDPDD
-331 EAERGNR
+331 E
-338 DAERVDREAERVD
+338 
-351 REAERVDREAERVD
+351 
-365 RDAERGDRDA
+365 
-375 ERGASE
+375 
-381 DGRELPSWIPPQD
+381 RELPSWVPPQD
-394 QARVRSWLADDDDV
+394 RDRMRSWLADDDDV

-413 IPETVGARSLRK
+413 IPATIGARTLRK
-425 VCDRILIGLAGI
+425 ICDRILFGLAGVA
-437 GLLAIFGAA
+437 LLAIFGAA
-446 IAEGVIDRLLPSDA
+446 IAEGVLDRLPSDA
-460 NALVAVAVVGS
+460 NAFVAVAVVGS

-480 VGGIARAREIR
+480 VGGIARAREIS
-491 IAQRFSLEWLDR
+491 IAQRFSLDWLDS

-547 AGALLSVDQEE
+547 AGALLSVDPEE

-567 GVSLVLT
+567 GVSVVLA

>member
-1 VSAAPGP
+1 MSAAPGP

-39 GGITGSVIDG
+39 GWITGSVIDG
-49 IFDIAPTALIVIPVF
+49 IFDIAPTALIVIPAF
-64 FIITAGICLSYLWAA
+64 FLLTAGICLSYLRAA
-79 FRPVGVDTIRGTA
+79 FRPVSVDAVRGTA
-92 LLGGETIP
+92 LLGGETVP
-100 LRSIVGGELLT
+100 LRSIVSGELLT

-186 SDVAIGRRGF
+186 SNVSIGRRGF

-213 EAVVQAAGP
+213 EAVIQAAGP

-229 EAMRAAQGTVE
+229 EAMRAAQGAVE
-240 EIVRA
+240 EVVRA

-269 GAVVA
+269 GSVVA

-303 QIVDRVHLDKLGDR
+303 QIADRVHLDKLGDR

-322 NRDAERVDR
+322 NRDAEL
-331 EAERGNR
+331 GN
-338 DAERVDREAERVD
+338 
-351 REAERVDREAERVD
+351 

-375 ERGASE
+375 ERVNRDAERGDPD

-394 QARVRSWLADDDDV
+394 QARVRSWLADDDAV

-413 IPETVGARSLRK
+413 IPETVGARTLRK

-471 ALLAFVAWI
+471 ALLAFVAWV
-480 VGGIARAREIR
+480 VGGIARARELH
-491 IAQRFSLEWLDR
+491 IAQQFSLDWLDR

-535 YAGTCLGGVGIL
+535 YAGTSLGGVGVL
-547 AGALLSVDQEE
+547 AGALLSVDPEE

-567 GVSLVLT
+567 GVSVVLT

>member
-1 VSAAPGP
+1 
-8 TNDGFTM
+8 M
-15 IGRPPVR
+15 IGRPPAR
-22 ANLVLILI
+22 ANLVLIVI
-30 LSGILATVL
+30 LSGILAAIVGWGL
-39 GGITGSVIDG
+39 GSIIDSV
-49 IFDIAPTALIVIPVF
+49 FDVALIPIITIPLC
-64 FIITAGICLSYLWAA
+64 FIITAGICLSYLRAA
-79 FRPVGVDTIRGTA
+79 FRPVGVDTVRGTA
-92 LLGGETIP
+92 LLRGETIP
-100 LRSIVGGELLT
+100 LRSIVSGELLT

-126 TDTGARARIIMNGGW
+126 TDTGARARIIVNGGW

-186 SDVAIGRRGF
+186 SDVMIGRRGF
-196 IADCITAAES
+196 IADCIAVAES

-229 EAMRAAQGTVE
+229 EAMRAAQGAVE
-240 EIVRA
+240 DVVRA
-245 HQDVAPAAPDAP
+245 HQDIAPAAPDAP

-269 GAVVA
+269 GSVVA

-322 NRDAERVDR
+322 NRDAERVGPD
-331 EAERGNR
+331 
-338 DAERVDREAERVD
+338 
-351 REAERVDREAERVD
+351 
-365 RDAERGDRDA
+365 
-375 ERGASE
+375 

-394 QARVRSWLADDDDV
+394 RTRVGSWLADDDEV

-413 IPETVGARSLRK
+413 IPETVGARTLRK
-425 VCDRILIGLAGI
+425 VCDRILIGLAGV

-480 VGGIARAREIR
+480 VGGIARAREIH
-491 IAQRFSLEWLDR
+491 IAQRFSLDWLDR

-535 YAGTCLGGVGIL
+535 YFGTCVGGVGIL
-547 AGALLSVDQEE
+547 AGALLSVDPEE

-567 GVSLVLT
+567 GISLVLT

>member
-1 VSAAPGP
+1 MSAAPGP
-8 TNDGFTM
+8 TNDGFTL

-22 ANLVLILI
+22 ANLVLIVI
-30 LSGILATVL
+30 LSGILAAIVGWGL
-39 GGITGSVIDG
+39 GSIIDSVFDVALAPIIT
-49 IFDIAPTALIVIPVF
+49 IPF
-64 FIITAGICLSYLWAA
+64 CFIITAGICLSYLGTA
-79 FRPVGVDTIRGTA
+79 FRPVGVDAVRGTA
-92 LLGGETIP
+92 LLGGQTVP
-100 LRSIVGGELLT
+100 LRSIVSGELLT

-166 GQDPLDVGRE
+166 GQDPMEIGRE

-186 SDVAIGRRGF
+186 SDVMIGRRGF
-196 IADCITAAES
+196 IADCITAAEA

-213 EAVVQAAGP
+213 DAVVAAAGP

-229 EAMRAAQGTVE
+229 EAMRAASETGLGVE
-240 EIVRA
+240 RR
-245 HQDVAPAAPDAP
+245 QDGPPNASETE

-269 GAVVA
+269 GSVVGDELESTVDA
-274 DEDEATAVDDDTDDD
+274 DPADDD

-303 QIVDRVHLDKLGDR
+303 QAVDRVHLDKLGDR
-317 NGALG
+317 GVVLGAQGGALG
-322 NRDAERVDR
+322 AQGGALGTQDGAVD
-331 EAERGNR
+331 GQ
-338 DAERVDREAERVD
+338 
-351 REAERVDREAERVD
+351 
-365 RDAERGDRDA
+365 G
-375 ERGASE
+375 GAPDDPDD
-381 DGRELPSWIPPQD
+381 DGELPSWIPPQD
-394 QARVRSWLADDDDV
+394 RARVRSWLADDEEV

-413 IPETVGARSLRK
+413 IPETAGARTLRK
-425 VCDRILIGLAGI
+425 VCDWILIGLAGI

-446 IAEGVIDRLLPSDA
+446 IVEGVIDSLLPSDA

-471 ALLAFVAWI
+471 ALLAFIAWV

-491 IAQRFSLEWLDR
+491 IAQRVSLDWLDR
-503 RGPEQRRRG
+503 RGPDQRRRG
-512 LPPVLLQHFL
+512 LPPVLPQHFL
-522 GPIPASRLFAAGA
+522 GPIPASRLFSAGA
-535 YAGTCLGGVGIL
+535 YAGTCLGGVGVL
-547 AGALLSVDQEE
+547 AGALLSVDPEE

-584 WRRVKRQ
+584 WRQIKRQ

>member
-1 VSAAPGP
+1 MSAAPGP

-15 IGRPPVR
+15 IGRPPVQ
-22 ANLVLILI
+22 ANLVLIVI
-30 LSGILATVL
+30 LSGILGGVL
-39 GGITGSVIDG
+39 GWITGSVIDG
-49 IFDIAPTALIVIPVF
+49 IFDIARTALIVIPVF
-64 FIITAGICLSYLWAA
+64 FVITAGICLSYLRTA
-79 FRPVGVDTIRGTA
+79 FRPVGVDVGRGTA
-92 LLGGETIP
+92 LFRGETVP
-100 LRSIVGGELLT
+100 LRSIVSGELLT

-126 TDTGARARIIMNGGW
+126 TDTGARARIIVNGGW

-186 SDVAIGRRGF
+186 SDVMIGRRGF
-196 IADCITAAES
+196 IADCIAVAES

-229 EAMRAAQGTVE
+229 EAMRAAQGAVE
-240 EIVRA
+240 DVVRA
-245 HQDVAPAAPDAP
+245 HQDIAPAAPDAP

-269 GAVVA
+269 GSIIA

-322 NRDAERVDR
+322 NRDAERVGPD
-331 EAERGNR
+331 
-338 DAERVDREAERVD
+338 
-351 REAERVDREAERVD
+351 
-365 RDAERGDRDA
+365 
-375 ERGASE
+375 

-394 QARVRSWLADDDDV
+394 RARVRSWLADDDEV

-413 IPETVGARSLRK
+413 IPETVGARTLRRI
-425 VCDRILIGLAGI
+425 CDWILIGLAGV

-446 IAEGVIDRLLPSDA
+446 IAEGVIDSLLPSDA

-480 VGGIARAREIR
+480 VGGIARAREIHV
-491 IAQRFSLEWLDR
+491 AQRFSLDWLER

-535 YAGTCLGGVGIL
+535 YFGTCVGGVGVL
-547 AGALLSVDQEE
+547 AGAFLSVDPEE
-558 LGATGPIML
+558 LGATGPVML
-567 GVSLVLT
+567 GVSLLLT

>member
-1 VSAAPGP
+1 MSAAPGP

-22 ANLVLILI
+22 ANLVLIVI
-30 LSGILATVL
+30 LSGILATIVGWGL
-39 GGITGSVIDG
+39 GSIIDSVFDVALAPIIT
-49 IFDIAPTALIVIPVF
+49 IPF
-64 FIITAGICLSYLWAA
+64 CFLLTAGICLSYLRTA
-79 FRPVGVDTIRGTA
+79 FRPVGVDTVRGTA

-100 LRSIVGGELLT
+100 MRSIVSGELLT

-186 SDVAIGRRGF
+186 SDVMIGRRGF

-269 GAVVA
+269 GSVVA

-322 NRDAERVDR
+322 NRDAERGGWR
-331 EAERGNR
+331 AE
-338 DAERVDREAERVD
+338 
-351 REAERVDREAERVD
+351 
-365 RDAERGDRDA
+365 ERGDPD
-375 ERGASE
+375 

-413 IPETVGARSLRK
+413 IPETVGAHTLRK

-480 VGGIARAREIR
+480 VGGIARAREIH

-535 YAGTCLGGVGIL
+535 YFGTCLGGVGVL
-547 AGALLSVDQEE
+547 AGALLSVDPEE

-574 AVGTV
+574 AIGTV

>member
-1 VSAAPGP
+1 MSAAPGP

-22 ANLVLILI
+22 ANLVLIVI
-30 LSGILATVL
+30 LSGILATIVGWGL
-39 GGITGSVIDG
+39 GSIIDSVFDVTLAPIIT
-49 IFDIAPTALIVIPVF
+49 IPF
-64 FIITAGICLSYLWAA
+64 CFLLTAGICLSYLRTA

-100 LRSIVGGELLT
+100 MRSIVSGELLT

-186 SDVAIGRRGF
+186 SDVTIGRRGF
-196 IADCITAAES
+196 IGDCITVAES

-213 EAVVQAAGP
+213 EAVIQAAGP

-269 GAVVA
+269 GSVVA

-322 NRDAERVDR
+322 NRDAER
-331 EAERGNR
+331 
-338 DAERVDREAERVD
+338 
-351 REAERVDREAERVD
+351 
-365 RDAERGDRDA
+365 GDP
-375 ERGASE
+375 G

-413 IPETVGARSLRK
+413 IPETVGAHTLRK

-547 AGALLSVDQEE
+547 AGALLSVDPEE

-584 WRRVKRQ
+584 WRRIKRQ

>member
-1 VSAAPGP
+1 MSAAQGP

-22 ANLVLILI
+22 ANLVLIVI
-30 LSGILATVL
+30 LSGILGGVL
-39 GGITGSVIDG
+39 GWITGSVIDG
-49 IFDIAPTALIVIPVF
+49 IFDIARTALIVIPVF
-64 FIITAGICLSYLWAA
+64 FIITAGICLSYLRTA
-79 FRPVGVDTIRGTA
+79 FRPVGVDAVRGTA
-92 LLGGETIP
+92 LLRGETIP
-100 LRSIVGGELLT
+100 LRSIVSGELLT

-126 TDTGARARIIMNGGW
+126 TDTGARARIIVNGGW

-186 SDVAIGRRGF
+186 SDVMIGRRGF
-196 IADCITAAES
+196 IADCIAAAES

-229 EAMRAAQGTVE
+229 EAMRAAQGAVE
-240 EIVRA
+240 DVMRA
-245 HQDVAPAAPDAP
+245 HQDIAPAAPDAP

-269 GAVVA
+269 GSVVA
-274 DEDEATAVDDDTDDD
+274 DQDTGTAVDDTDDD

-322 NRDAERVDR
+322 NRDAERGDR
-331 EAERGNR
+331 N
-338 DAERVDREAERVD
+338 
-351 REAERVDREAERVD
+351 
-365 RDAERGDRDA
+365 AERGDRDA
-375 ERGASE
+375 ERVGPD

-394 QARVRSWLADDDDV
+394 RARVRSWLADDDEV

-413 IPETVGARSLRK
+413 IPETVGARTLRK
-425 VCDRILIGLAGI
+425 ICDRILIGLAGI
-437 GLLAIFGAA
+437 GLLTIFGAA
-446 IAEGVIDRLLPSDA
+446 IAEGVIDSLLPSDA

-480 VGGIARAREIR
+480 VGGVARAREIHL
-491 IAQRFSLEWLDR
+491 AQRFSLDWLER

-535 YAGTCLGGVGIL
+535 YFGTCVGGVGVL
-547 AGALLSVDQEE
+547 AGAFLSVDPEE
-558 LGATGPIML
+558 LGATGPVML

-591 RALAIEL
+591 RAMAIEL
-598 GGERLAYLGNL
+598 GGERLTYLGNL

>member
-1 VSAAPGP
+1 MSAAPGP

-15 IGRPPVR
+15 IGRPPAR
-22 ANLVLILI
+22 ANLVLIVI
-30 LSGILATVL
+30 LSGILAAIVGWGL
-39 GGITGSVIDG
+39 GSIIDSV
-49 IFDIAPTALIVIPVF
+49 FDVALIPIITIPLC
-64 FIITAGICLSYLWAA
+64 FIITAGICLSYLRAA
-79 FRPVGVDTIRGTA
+79 FRPVGVDTVRGTA
-92 LLGGETIP
+92 LLRGETIP
-100 LRSIVGGELLT
+100 LRSIVSGELLT

-126 TDTGARARIIMNGGW
+126 TDTGARARIIVNGGW

-186 SDVAIGRRGF
+186 SDVMIGRRGF
-196 IADCITAAES
+196 IADCIAVAES

-229 EAMRAAQGTVE
+229 EAMRAAQGAVE
-240 EIVRA
+240 DVVRA
-245 HQDVAPAAPDAP
+245 HQDIAPAAPDAP

-269 GAVVA
+269 GSVVA

-322 NRDAERVDR
+322 NRDAERVGPD
-331 EAERGNR
+331 
-338 DAERVDREAERVD
+338 
-351 REAERVDREAERVD
+351 
-365 RDAERGDRDA
+365 
-375 ERGASE
+375 

-394 QARVRSWLADDDDV
+394 RTRVGSWLADDDEV

-413 IPETVGARSLRK
+413 IPETVGARTLRK
-425 VCDRILIGLAGI
+425 VCDRILIGLAGV

-480 VGGIARAREIR
+480 VGGIARAREIH
-491 IAQRFSLEWLDR
+491 IAQRFSLDWLDR

-535 YAGTCLGGVGIL
+535 YFGTCVGGVGIL
-547 AGALLSVDQEE
+547 AGALLSVDPEE

-567 GVSLVLT
+567 GISLVLT

>member
-1 VSAAPGP
+1 
-8 TNDGFTM
+8 M

-22 ANLVLILI
+22 ANLVLIVI
-30 LSGILATVL
+30 LSGILATIVGWGL
-39 GGITGSVIDG
+39 GSIIDSVFDVALAPIIT
-49 IFDIAPTALIVIPVF
+49 IPF
-64 FIITAGICLSYLWAA
+64 CFLLTAGICLSYLRAA
-79 FRPVGVDTIRGTA
+79 FRPVGVDTVRGTA

-100 LRSIVGGELLT
+100 MRSIVSGELLT

-153 VALIAGSGIPDDT
+153 VTLIAGSGIPDDT

-186 SDVAIGRRGF
+186 SDVMIGRRGF

-206 TGDVKLL
+206 TGDITLL

-245 HQDVAPAAPDAP
+245 HQDVAPAAPEPP

-269 GAVVA
+269 GSVVA

-303 QIVDRVHLDKLGDR
+303 QLIDRVHLDKLGDR

-322 NRDAERVDR
+322 NRDAELGNRD
-331 EAERGNR
+331 AERGNR
-338 DAERVDREAERVD
+338 DAERGN
-351 REAERVDREAERVD
+351 
-365 RDAERGDRDA
+365 RDAERGDPD
-375 ERGASE
+375 

-413 IPETVGARSLRK
+413 IPETVGARTLRK

-460 NALVAVAVVGS
+460 NALVAVAVVGC

-480 VGGIARAREIR
+480 VGGIARARELH
-491 IAQRFSLEWLDR
+491 IAQQFSLDWLDR

-535 YAGTCLGGVGIL
+535 YAGTCLGGVGVL
-547 AGALLSVDQEE
+547 AGALLSVDPEE

-584 WRRVKRQ
+584 WRRIKRQ

>member
-1 VSAAPGP
+1 MSAAPGP
-8 TNDGFTM
+8 TKDGFTM

-22 ANLVLILI
+22 ANLVLIVI
-30 LSGILATVL
+30 LSGILATIVGWGL
-39 GGITGSVIDG
+39 GSIIDSVFDVALVPIIT
-49 IFDIAPTALIVIPVF
+49 IPF
-64 FIITAGICLSYLWAA
+64 CFLLTAGICLSYLRTA
-79 FRPVGVDTIRGTA
+79 FRPVGVDTVRGTA

-100 LRSIVGGELLT
+100 MRSIVSGELLT

-186 SDVAIGRRGF
+186 SDAMISRRGF
-196 IADCITAAES
+196 IGDCITVAES

-213 EAVVQAAGP
+213 EAVIQAAGP
-222 LGRSIRD
+222 LGRSVRE
-229 EAMRAAQGTVE
+229 EAMRAAQGTAE

-245 HQDVAPAAPDAP
+245 HQDVAPAVPDAP

-269 GAVVA
+269 GSVVA

-322 NRDAERVDR
+322 NRDAERVGQDGY
-331 EAERGNR
+331 RGGQE
-338 DAERVDREAERVD
+338 DAL
-351 REAERVDREAERVD
+351 
-365 RDAERGDRDA
+365 GDPD
-375 ERGASE
+375 

-413 IPETVGARSLRK
+413 IPETVGARTLRK

-535 YAGTCLGGVGIL
+535 YFGTCIGGVGVL
-547 AGALLSVDQEE
+547 AGALLSVDPEE

-567 GVSLVLT
+567 GISLVLT
-574 AVGTV
+574 VVGTV

>member
-1 VSAAPGP
+1 MSAAPGP

-15 IGRPPVR
+15 IGRHPVR

-39 GGITGSVIDG
+39 GWITGSVIDG
-49 IFDIAPTALIVIPVF
+49 IFDITPTALIVIPAF
-64 FIITAGICLSYLWAA
+64 FLLTAGICLSYLRAA
-79 FRPVGVDTIRGTA
+79 FRPVGVDAVRGTA
-92 LLGGETIP
+92 LLGGQTVP
-100 LRSIVGGELLT
+100 LRSIVSGELLT

-126 TDTGARARIIMNGGW
+126 TDTGTRARIIVNGGW

-196 IADCITAAES
+196 IGDCIAVAES

-213 EAVVQAAGP
+213 DAVVQAAGP

-229 EAMRAAQGTVE
+229 EAMRAAQGEVE
-240 EIVRA
+240 EVVRA
-245 HQDVAPAAPDAP
+245 HQDVAPAAPEAP

-269 GAVVA
+269 GSVVA
-274 DEDEATAVDDDTDDD
+274 EEDETTAVDDDTDDD

-303 QIVDRVHLDKLGDR
+303 QLIDRVHLDKLGDR

-322 NRDAERVDR
+322 NRDAER
-331 EAERGNR
+331 G
-338 DAERVDREAERVD
+338 
-351 REAERVDREAERVD
+351 D
-365 RDAERGDRDA
+365 RDAERGDPD
-375 ERGASE
+375 

-413 IPETVGARSLRK
+413 IPETVGARTLRK

-480 VGGIARAREIR
+480 VGGIARAREIH

-535 YAGTCLGGVGIL
+535 YFGTCLGGVGVL
-547 AGALLSVDQEE
+547 AGALLSVDPEE

-574 AVGTV
+574 AIGTV

-591 RALAIEL
+591 RALAVEL

>member
-1 VSAAPGP
+1 MSAAAGP

-15 IGRPPVR
+15 IGRPPVQ
-22 ANLVLILI
+22 ANLVLIVI
-30 LSGILATVL
+30 LSGILGGVL
-39 GGITGSVIDG
+39 GWITGSVIDG
-49 IFDIAPTALIVIPVF
+49 IFDIARTALIVIPVF
-64 FIITAGICLSYLWAA
+64 FIITAGICLSYLRTA
-79 FRPVGVDTIRGTA
+79 FRPVGVDVGRGTA
-92 LLGGETIP
+92 LLRGETIP
-100 LRSIVGGELLT
+100 LRSIVSGELLT

-126 TDTGARARIIMNGGW
+126 TDTGARARIIVNGGW

-186 SDVAIGRRGF
+186 SDVMIGRRGF
-196 IADCITAAES
+196 IADCIAVAES

-229 EAMRAAQGTVE
+229 EAMRAAQGAVE
-240 EIVRA
+240 DVVRA
-245 HQDVAPAAPDAP
+245 HQDIAPAAPDAP

-269 GAVVA
+269 GSIIA

-322 NRDAERVDR
+322 NRDAERVGPD
-331 EAERGNR
+331 
-338 DAERVDREAERVD
+338 
-351 REAERVDREAERVD
+351 
-365 RDAERGDRDA
+365 
-375 ERGASE
+375 

-394 QARVRSWLADDDDV
+394 RARVRSWLADDDEV
-408 VHLQP
+408 VHLKP
-413 IPETVGARSLRK
+413 IPETVGPRTLRK
-425 VCDRILIGLAGI
+425 VCDWILIGLAGV

-446 IAEGVIDRLLPSDA
+446 IAEGLIDSLLPSDA

-480 VGGIARAREIR
+480 VGGIARAREIHV
-491 IAQRFSLEWLDR
+491 AQRFSLDWLER

-535 YAGTCLGGVGIL
+535 YFGTCVGGVGVL
-547 AGALLSVDQEE
+547 AGALLSIDPEE

-567 GVSLVLT
+567 GISLVLT

-598 GGERLAYLGNL
+598 GGERMAYLGNL